1 MRKNFAHVCTSMRVT
16 LKDVARAAGVSHT
29 TVSRALRDSE
39 EVSPETRARI
49 REIAATMGYRPNP
62 VARALQGRRTQTLGV
77 VVTRLS
83 DPFHTE
89 VVQGIEM
96 VAQAH
101 GYGLLLSLSHEDPK
115 KERAIVELLA
125 AKQVDGIIV
134 AASRLGSRYLPLLE
148 ALQIPIVL
156 INSHQTGPYV
166 YSVATDNAHG
176 GRLAAAYL
184 IGLGHR
190 AIAYIGS
197 RRGGDS
203 NRERFRGFRQAL
215 REAGLPLR
223 PEWVVAGDGRVAG
236 GEAAMRRL
244 LEQRPRPTAVFCY
257 NDLTAI
263 GALKAALR
271 AGLRIPEELSI
282 IGFDGLEEG
291 TYVSPMLT
299 TVAQPRRQLGRL
311 AAEMMLEILNGQPSP
326 KHIRLQGT
334 LIERESCGPPP
345 PDGGL

>member
-1 MRKNFAHVCTSMRVT
+1 MRVT
-16 LKDVARAAGVSHT
+16 IKDIARAVGVSHT

-39 EVSPETRARI
+39 EINPETRARI
-49 REIAATMGYRPNP
+49 RAVAESMGYRPNP

-89 VVQGIEM
+89 VVQGIEK

-101 GYGLLLSLSHEDPK
+101 GYGLLLSLSHEDPA
-115 KERAIVELLA
+115 KERAIVEMLA

-148 ALQIPIVL
+148 ALRIPIVL

-166 YSVATDNAHG
+166 YSVATDNVHG
-176 GRLAAAYL
+176 GYLATRYL
-184 IGLGHR
+184 IDLGHR
-190 AIAYIGS
+190 AIAYIGN
-197 RRGGDS
+197 RRGGRS
-203 NRERFRGFRQAL
+203 NQDRYRGYRQAL
-215 REAGLPLR
+215 REVGLSPR
-223 PEWVVAGDGRVAG
+223 PEWVVKGDGRVGA

-244 LEQRPRPTAVFCY
+244 LEVSPRPTAVFCY

-263 GALKAALR
+263 GALRAAVQ
-271 AGLRIPEELSI
+271 AGIRVPEDLSI

-291 TYVSPMLT
+291 SYVFPALT
-299 TVAQPRRQLGRL
+299 TVAQPRQQLGRL
-311 AAEMMLEILNGQPSP
+311 AAEMLLEILNGRPSP
-326 KHIRLQGT
+326 RRILLQGT
-334 LIERESCGPPP
+334 LLERASCGPPP
-345 PDGGL
+345 T

>member
-1 MRKNFAHVCTSMRVT
+1 MRVT
-16 LKDVARAAGVSHT
+16 IKDIARAAGVSHT

-39 EVSPETRARI
+39 EISPETRARI
-49 REIAATMGYRPNP
+49 RAIAESLGYRPNP
-62 VARALQGRRTQTLGV
+62 VARALQGRRTQTIGV

-89 VVQGIEM
+89 VVQGIER

-101 GYGLLLSLSHEDPK
+101 GYGLLLSLSHEDPE
-115 KERAIVELLA
+115 KERAIVEMLA

-148 ALQIPIVL
+148 ALRIPIVL

-166 YSVATDNAHG
+166 YSVATDNVHG
-176 GRLAAAYL
+176 GYLATRYL

-197 RRGGDS
+197 RRGGRS
-203 NRERFRGFRQAL
+203 NQDRYRGYRQAL
-215 REAGLPLR
+215 REAGLNPR
-223 PEWVVAGDGRVAG
+223 PEWVVKGDGRVEG
-236 GEAAMRRL
+236 GEMAMRRL
-244 LEQRPRPTAVFCY
+244 LEVRPRPTAVFCY

-271 AGLRIPEELSI
+271 AGLRVPEELSI

-291 TYVSPMLT
+291 TYVIPALT
-299 TVAQPRRQLGRL
+299 TVAQPRQQLGRL
-311 AAEMMLEILNGQPSP
+311 AAEMLLEILDGRPSP
-326 KHIRLQGT
+326 KRILLQGT
-334 LIERESCGPPP
+334 LIERESCGPAPAA
-345 PDGGL
+345 G

>member
-1 MRKNFAHVCTSMRVT
+1 MRVT
-16 LKDVARAAGVSHT
+16 IKDIARAVGVSHT

-39 EVSPETRARI
+39 EINPETRARI
-49 REIAATMGYRPNP
+49 RAVAESMGYRPNP

-89 VVQGIEM
+89 VVQGIEK

-101 GYGLLLSLSHEDPK
+101 GYGLLLSLSHEDPA
-115 KERAIVELLA
+115 KERAIVEMLA

-148 ALQIPIVL
+148 ALRIPIVL

-166 YSVATDNAHG
+166 YSVATDNVHG
-176 GRLAAAYL
+176 GYLATRYL
-184 IGLGHR
+184 IDLGHR
-190 AIAYIGS
+190 AIAYIGN
-197 RRGGDS
+197 RRGGRS
-203 NRERFRGFRQAL
+203 NQDRYRGYRQAL
-215 REAGLPLR
+215 REVGLSPR
-223 PEWVVAGDGRVAG
+223 PEWVVKGDGRVGA

-244 LEQRPRPTAVFCY
+244 LEVSPRPTAVFCY

-263 GALKAALR
+263 GALRAAVQ
-271 AGLRIPEELSI
+271 AGIRVPEDLSI

-291 TYVSPMLT
+291 SYVFPALT
-299 TVAQPRRQLGRL
+299 TVAQPRQQLGRL
-311 AAEMMLEILNGQPSP
+311 AAEMLLEILNGRPSP
-326 KHIRLQGT
+326 RRILLQGT
-334 LIERESCGPPP
+334 LLERASCGPPP
-345 PDGGL
+345 I